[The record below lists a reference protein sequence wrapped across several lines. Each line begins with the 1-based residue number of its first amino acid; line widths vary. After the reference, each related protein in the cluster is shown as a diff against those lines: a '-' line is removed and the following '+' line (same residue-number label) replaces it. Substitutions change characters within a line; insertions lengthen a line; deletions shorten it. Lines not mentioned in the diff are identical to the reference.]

1 MDFNFFSGHRP
12 KVKRSYNYSWHWLW
26 AGKME
31 KLLVRVNTVEFQMQI
46 LLNFKNVTKAIM
58 LPSIKIIHIENIL
71 EQVKGPS
78 ISRV

>member
-1 MDFNFFSGHRP
+1 
-12 KVKRSYNYSWHWLW
+12 
-26 AGKME
+26 ME